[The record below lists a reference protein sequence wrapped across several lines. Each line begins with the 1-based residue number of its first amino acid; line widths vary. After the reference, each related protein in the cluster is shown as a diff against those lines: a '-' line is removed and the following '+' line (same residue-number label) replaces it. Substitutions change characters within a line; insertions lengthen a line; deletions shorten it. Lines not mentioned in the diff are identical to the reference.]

1 MRNKNILE
9 KSFFVIFLQK
19 ACRDIIHK
27 SDYLGQIKRIKHIL
41 QGDNTVVKAL
51 ACRSINIYSK
61 ALGFAMFI
69 QIKKLNKTLYLPY
82 NL

>member
-1 MRNKNILE
+1 MRNKNIFE
-9 KSFFVIFLQK
+9 KSFFVIFLVRLQNT
-19 ACRDIIHK
+19 CRDIIHK
-27 SDYLGQIKRIKHIL
+27 SDYLGQIKIIKHIL

-51 ACRSINIYSK
+51 ACRSINIS
-61 ALGFAMFI
+61 FI